1 MDNKLTL
8 RQIAPGL
15 FSNPETIQAI
25 PPSLQPRPDSMD
37 PSMQDKILAALAK
50 NGMLGQ
56 ADNMLQQMPQKED
69 FSALVNSLKNRSAEP
84 PVNSPLASPASTPS
98 MQASRPM
105 RPIDQEPAAQ
115 ATDQAAQQIGGQTPK
130 PYNPDSEME
139 ENLAAIQKTRQPF
152 GGAK

>member
-15 FSNPETIQAI
+15 FTNPDPISVI
-25 PPSLQPRPDSMD
+25 PPSLQSRPDSME

-69 FSALVNSLKNRSAEP
+69 FSTLVNSLKNRSAEP

-115 ATDQAAQQIGGQTPK
+115 QIGGQIPQ
-130 PYNPDSEME
+130 PYNPDREME